1 MAKLFYVIKNVIH
14 VVNNVLNIINGVF
27 NAFEILGLVHT

>member
-1 MAKLFYVIKNVIH
+1 MTKLFYV
-14 VVNNVLNIINGVF
+14 VNNVTNVANNVLDVINSVF

>member
-1 MAKLFYVIKNVIH
+1 MAKLFYVIKNVIN